1 MEDLG
6 KVKHYGTLE
15 PTSGGD
21 SIPMLKK
28 RLTVGRRDSCDICL
42 KFANV
47 SGQHCRLTLEN
58 GYWFARDIDS
68 RNGTKVNGARIIR
81 KRLDP
86 GCVIA
91 FAKHEYRI
99 EYDPQEL
106 GAFGPPPP
114 DEDQLSDVLRRS
126 LMDRAGMNRRSRSDR
141 FKNDVPED
149 DLD

>member
-6 KVKHYGTLE
+6 KIKRFGTLE

-21 SIPMLKK
+21 PIPMLKQ

-58 GYWFARDIDS
+58 GYWFARDLDS
-68 RNGTKVNGARIIR
+68 RNGTKVNGTRILR

-86 GCVIA
+86 GCTIA
-91 FAKHEYRI
+91 FAKHEYSV

-114 DEDQLSDVLRRS
+114 DEDQLTDVLRRS
-126 LMDRAGMNRRSRSDR
+126 LMDRAGMNRRSQSDR
-141 FKNDVPED
+141 FKNRNQEED
-149 DLD
+149 F